1 MNYALPLI
9 YIRDCRE
16 FAIALRL
23 GNRLVN
29 NWRNKGVRL

>member
-9 YIRDCRE
+9 SIRDCRE
-16 FAIALRL
+16 FVIALRL

-29 NWRNKGVRL
+29 N